1 MKGATKADWPNHAL
15 AGLACDRTY
24 LVGVSGGRDSV
35 ALLHW
40 LRARGYGRLVVCH
53 LDHGLRGAASR
64 GDAQFVRRLA
74 ERWELPCEIGR
85 ADLRASTKHSSE
97 ASGRAARL
105 EFFAQVGRRRR
116 CRTIFLGH
124 HADDQVE
131 TFLLRLFRGAGR
143 RGLGAMQEVS
153 QVGALKIVRPL
164 LGVWRSEIMDYVTEH
179 RLKYR
184 EDASN
189 AELVARRNRVRH
201 EIVPELE
208 KRFGR
213 GLRSNLWR
221 AAHLFAEE
229 DALLETLL
237 PNELEEE
244 GSLPVKK
251 LMALP
256 RPLQRRAILR
266 WLRARQIRDV
276 GYETVEAVRSLL
288 PPAQRV
294 AKVNLPNDLHARR
307 RAGKIFLE

>member
-1 MKGATKADWPNHAL
+1 MKGATKAEWQSDAL
-15 AGLACDRTY
+15 AGLASGRTY
-24 LVGVSGGRDSV
+24 LVGVSGGRDSI

-40 LRARGYGRLVVCH
+40 LRATGFRRLVVCH

-85 ADLRASTKHSSE
+85 ADLRASQFSPE
-97 ASGRAARL
+97 ATARAARL
-105 EFFAQVGRRRR
+105 AFFAQVGRRRR
-116 CRTIFLGH
+116 CHTIFLGH

-164 LGVWRSEIMDYVTEH
+164 LGVWRSEIDAYVVEH

-184 EDASN
+184 DDASN

-213 GLRSNLWR
+213 GLRLNLWR
-221 AAHLFAEE
+221 AASLLAEE
-229 DALLETLL
+229 DALLETLV
-237 PNELEEE
+237 PNELEEDR
-244 GSLPVKK
+244 SLPVK
-251 LMALP
+251 ALAALS

-266 WLRARQIRDV
+266 WLRAQQVRDV
-276 GYETVEAVRSLL
+276 GYEAVEAVRRLL
-288 PPAQRV
+288 AAEQRV